1 MLKNKN
7 DITSYSVGQIF
18 FVVILL
24 SKFETIELIIGA
36 SILFNWFNLLPVRLI
51 NSLLNISLYCSS
63 FLKKL
68 SISSAFCL
76 LVSTGLDSS

>member
-36 SILFNWFNLLPVRLI
+36 SILFN
-51 NSLLNISLYCSS
+51 
-63 FLKKL
+63 
-68 SISSAFCL
+68 
-76 LVSTGLDSS
+76 